1 MPPVPLPPEPAWLPE
16 PPVELPAPA
25 VAPPVVEAS
34 GDAPP
39 SVPAAPPVEPFWSD
53 PSPHAASRPAIVH
66 TMILLARSVC
76 IKADRKDTTV
86 GGSGPGESASERKR
100 AHPERTQL
108 EDGHLELVGSL
119 QNALDL
125 GRRGMVAGQRDGERH
140 RGQTS
145 EVQ

>member
-1 MPPVPLPPEPAWLPE
+1 VPPVLLPPEPAWLPE
-16 PPVELPAPA
+16 PPV
-25 VAPPVVEAS
+25 
-34 GDAPP
+34 
-39 SVPAAPPVEPFWSD
+39 VPAAPPVEPFWSD
-53 PSPHAASRPAIVH
+53 SLLHAASRPAIVH

-100 AHPERTQL
+100 LHPERTQL

-125 GRRGMVAGQRDGERH
+125 GRRGMVAGQRDGERC
-140 RGQTS
+140 RGQTR
-145 EVQ
+145 EIQ